1 MRARCQ
7 IRTRIEQSPTLTPK
21 PSLRLIPLTLRRLTD
36 SKAVSSDLTPYVQPQ
51 NALVRTSPA
60 NGLERAFT
68 KVPANLKV
76 FHPEAA
82 RRDL

>member
-1 MRARCQ
+1 MQARCR
-7 IRTRIEQSPTLTPK
+7 IRTRVEQGLTLCPI

-36 SKAVSSDLTPYVQPQ
+36 SKAVSSDLTPYVRPQ
-51 NALVRTSPA
+51 YALVRKSPA

-68 KVPANLKV
+68 GMPANLMV